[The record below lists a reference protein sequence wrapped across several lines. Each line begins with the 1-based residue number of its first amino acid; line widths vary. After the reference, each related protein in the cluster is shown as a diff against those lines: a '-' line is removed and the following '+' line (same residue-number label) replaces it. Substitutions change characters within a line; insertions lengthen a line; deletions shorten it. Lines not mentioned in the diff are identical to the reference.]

1 MTLIRPCCKNKMVTI
16 YSNDATIWLYIV
28 CLSVWKFYA
37 DMNIRIMGR
46 LLHWEKNICLKCT
59 EIKIPN
65 KSAVSNLILKRQNN
79 SKKKRRQLFCFSA
92 FKNRQTLYTG
102 LDDANE
108 DCFKNIS
115 YLSFPGKCYTFEC
128 CYFFCLLIV

>member
-16 YSNDATIWLYIV
+16 YSNDATIWLYCLFV
-28 CLSVWKFYA
+28 CVKILCRY
-37 DMNIRIMGR
+37 
-46 LLHWEKNICLKCT
+46 EYKNYGKTPSLKKNMCLKCT

-79 SKKKRRQLFCFSA
+79 SKKKRRQLFCYSA

-115 YLSFPGKCYTFEC
+115 YLLFPGKCYTFEC
-128 CYFFCLLIV
+128 CYIFCLLIV